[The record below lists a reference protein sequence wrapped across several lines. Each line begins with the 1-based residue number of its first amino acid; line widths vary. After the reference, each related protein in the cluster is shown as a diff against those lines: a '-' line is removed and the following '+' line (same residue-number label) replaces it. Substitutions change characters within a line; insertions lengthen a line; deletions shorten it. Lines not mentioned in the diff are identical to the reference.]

1 MNPNTEPASAEQL
14 RELARIGFLAVHVGE
29 PAAARAIFTS
39 LMVLRPDSVLPH
51 IGRALA
57 EQAAGRMEEAVR
69 WLRDE
74 GLRQHPD
81 DPELTAFLGLAL
93 VQAGWSSQAT
103 PLLRRVARL
112 EPEAGAHVRMAREL
126 LDQAAPPAGMPAP
139 RLPTLH

>member
-1 MNPNTEPASAEQL
+1 MNPSTEPASAEQL
-14 RELARIGFLAVHVGE
+14 RELARIGFLAAHVGE
-29 PAAARAIFTS
+29 PAAARAIFNS

-81 DPELTAFLGLAL
+81 DPELMAFLGLAL
-93 VQAGWSSQAT
+93 VQAGWPSQAT
-103 PLLRRVARL
+103 ALLRRVAQL
-112 EPEAGAHVRMAREL
+112 GPEAGAHVRMAREL
-126 LDQAAPPAGMPAP
+126 LERAASGAGLPATFA
-139 RLPTLH
+139 RTLH

>member
-14 RELARIGFLAVHVGE
+14 RELAKIGFLAVHVGE

-81 DPELTAFLGLAL
+81 DPELMAFLGLAL
-93 VQAGWSSQAT
+93 VQAGWSSQAA
-103 PLLRRVARL
+103 PVLRRVAQL
-112 EPEAGAHVRMAREL
+112 DADGGAHVRMAREL
-126 LDQAAPPAGMPAP
+126 LEGSTPGAALPAAYM
-139 RLPTLH
+139 PTLH

>member
-1 MNPNTEPASAEQL
+1 MNPSTDPASAEHL

-81 DPELTAFLGLAL
+81 DPELMAFLGLAL
-93 VQAGWSSQAT
+93 VQAGLASQAA
-103 PLLRRVARL
+103 PVLRRVARL
-112 EPEAGAHVRMAREL
+112 DPDTGAHVRLAREL
-126 LDQAAPPAGMPAP
+126 LDRAAPGAGLPGAW
-139 RLPTLH
+139 LPTLH

>member
-1 MNPNTEPASAEQL
+1 MNPNTEPASAEQI

-57 EQAAGRMEEAVR
+57 EQAAGRMDEAVR

-81 DPELTAFLGLAL
+81 DPELMAFLGLAL
-93 VQAGWSSQAT
+93 VQAGWASQAA
-103 PLLRRVARL
+103 PLLRRVAKL
-112 EPEAGAHVRMAREL
+112 DEADGAHVRMAREL
-126 LDQAAPPAGMPAP
+126 LERNAPGAPLPA
-139 RLPTLH
+139 RFVPTLH

>member
-1 MNPNTEPASAEQL
+1 MNPNTEPASAEQV

-57 EQAAGRMEEAVR
+57 EQAAGRMDEAVR

-81 DPELTAFLGLAL
+81 DPELMAFLGLAL

-103 PLLRRVARL
+103 PLLRRVAQL
-112 EPEAGAHVRMAREL
+112 DAAGGAHVRMAREL
-126 LDQAAPPAGMPAP
+126 LERAAPGAPLPAP
-139 RLPTLH
+139 FVPTLH

>member
-1 MNPNTEPASAEQL
+1 MNPNTEPASAEQI

-51 IGRALA
+51 IGRAMA

-81 DPELTAFLGLAL
+81 DPELMAFLGLAL

-103 PLLRRVARL
+103 PLLRRVATL
-112 EPEAGAHVRMAREL
+112 DATDAAHVRMAREL
-126 LDQAAPPAGMPAP
+126 LERSAPGAPMPP
-139 RLPTLH
+139 PFMPTLH

>member
-1 MNPNTEPASAEQL
+1 MNPSTEPASAEQL

-81 DPELTAFLGLAL
+81 DPELLAFLGLAL
-93 VQAGWSSQAT
+93 VQAGLASQAT
-103 PLLRRVARL
+103 AVLRRVARL
-112 EPEAGAHVRMAREL
+112 APDTGAHVRMAREL
-126 LDQAAPPAGMPAP
+126 LERAAPGAPVPASF
-139 RLPTLH
+139 LPTLH